1 VLPPWPRRRK
11 RPMRMTTMMP
21 VIAPKVT
28 KARLHVRNRVV
39 SPSLWGGL
47 PELVLWWSA
56 SSPLAMVIT

>member
-1 VLPPWPRRRK
+1 
-11 RPMRMTTMMP
+11 MRMTTMMP

-28 KARLHVRNRVV
+28 KARLHVRDRVV